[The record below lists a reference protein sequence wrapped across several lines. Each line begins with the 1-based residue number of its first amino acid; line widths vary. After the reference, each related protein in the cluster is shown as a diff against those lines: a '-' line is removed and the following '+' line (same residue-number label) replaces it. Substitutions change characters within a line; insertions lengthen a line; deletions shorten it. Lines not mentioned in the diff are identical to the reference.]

1 MHSWENQLIH
11 KNKAQTQAYTFQTKS
26 GKQTS
31 GQLQTMLCPEKHWL
45 ALPSFGQTQAVQ
57 RSLLVSQGMSH
68 FPCFDLVSSQRFLSL
83 AFGVFSIYWLF
94 SPIKYPTD
102 QIWQEF
108 HHRPNS
114 GLPLSALPQIIKA
127 KVYPYRG
134 ALIPP
139 IRWRDIYT
147 NQKKKCHRKWFTLQ
161 LNLPFKAHQ

>member
-1 MHSWENQLIH
+1 MTIWVKGYASVFSEISIVTNSSVLGGGWWCHCHWWFSRANHTLR
-11 KNKAQTQAYTFQTKS
+11 S
-26 GKQTS
+26 CP
-31 GQLQTMLCPEKHWL
+31 GQE
-45 ALPSFGQTQAVQ
+45 AVQ